1 MDANHLTLGIPYRA
15 AAGTAGTVEGRMNIT
30 GMALAFVDIDIR
42 HSAEFD
48 GIFLPFVIADKKQ
61 LVTHGQV
68 VPWTAFDGL

>member
-1 MDANHLTLGIPYRA
+1 MDADHFPLGIPYRA
-15 AAGTAGTVEGRMNIT
+15 ATGATGAVERRMNIA
-30 GMALAFVDIDIR
+30 GMALAFIDIDIGHR
-42 HSAEFD
+42 AEFD